1 MKNSIKSFSKARSR
15 SSLKNKK
22 ILSKANEIFF
32 ITEDDFEDF
41 KLLNEDPFKLNLE
54 IGFGDGKY
62 LSEQALN
69 NPKQSFIGIEVFE
82 SGLANTYKKI
92 EKFNI
97 TNLKLIQGDVAQ
109 IFSKNKSKNLF
120 DLITIFFPDPW
131 PKSKHKKR
139 RLLKKNFFLILQS
152 LLKKEGKIIIK
163 TDWQDYAEE
172 IIETLKD
179 LKFNFNQESV
189 NVDSKELITKYEEIA
204 LKEKRKVMTFLIP
217 SIN

>member
-32 ITEDDFEDF
+32 ITEDSFEDF

-62 LSEQALN
+62 LTEHALN

-152 LLKKEGKIIIK
+152 LLKKQGKIIIK
-163 TDWQDYAEE
+163 TDWQDYAKE
-172 IIETLKD
+172 IVETLKD
-179 LKFNFNQESV
+179 LKFNFDQESV

-204 LKEKRKVMTFLIP
+204 LKEKRTVMKFLIP

>member
-1 MKNSIKSFSKARSR
+1 LKNSIKSFSKARSR

-32 ITEDDFEDF
+32 ITEDSFEDF
-41 KLLNEDPFKLNLE
+41 KLLNKDPFKLNLE

-62 LSEQALN
+62 LFEQALN

-152 LLKKEGKIIIK
+152 LLKKQGKIIIK
-163 TDWQDYAEE
+163 TDWQDYAKE
-172 IIETLKD
+172 IVETLKD
-179 LKFNFNQESV
+179 LKFNFDQESV

-204 LKEKRKVMTFLIP
+204 LKEKRTVMKFLIP

>member
-15 SSLKNKK
+15 SSIKNKK

-32 ITEDDFEDF
+32 ITEDSFEDF
-41 KLLNEDPFKLNLE
+41 KLLNKDPFKLNLE

-62 LSEQALN
+62 LFEQALN

-152 LLKKEGKIIIK
+152 LLKKQGKIIIK
-163 TDWQDYAEE
+163 TDWQDYAKE
-172 IIETLKD
+172 IVETLKD
-179 LKFNFNQESV
+179 LKFNFDQESV

-204 LKEKRKVMTFLIP
+204 LKEKRTVMKFLIP

>member
-1 MKNSIKSFSKARSR
+1 LKNSIKSFSKARSR

-109 IFSKNKSKNLF
+109 IFSKNRSKNLF

-172 IIETLKD
+172 IIETLKE
-179 LKFNFNQESV
+179 LKFNFDQESV

>member
-41 KLLNEDPFKLNLE
+41 KFLNEDPFKLNLE

-139 RLLKKNFFLILQS
+139 RLLKRNFFLILQS

-179 LKFNFNQESV
+179 LKFNFDQESV

-204 LKEKRKVMTFLIP
+204 LKEKRTVTTFLIP

>member
-62 LSEQALN
+62 LFEQALN

-152 LLKKEGKIIIK
+152 LLKTEGKIIIK

-179 LKFNFNQESV
+179 LKFNFDQESV

-204 LKEKRKVMTFLIP
+204 LKEKRRVMTFLIP

>member
-1 MKNSIKSFSKARSR
+1 LKNSIKSFSKARSR

-41 KLLNEDPFKLNLE
+41 KLLNIDPFKLNLE

-62 LSEQALN
+62 LFEQALN

-179 LKFNFNQESV
+179 LKFNFDQESV

-204 LKEKRKVMTFLIP
+204 LKEKRRVMTFLIP

>member
-15 SSLKNKK
+15 SSFKNKQ

-32 ITEDDFEDF
+32 VTEDNFEDF
-41 KLLNEDPFKLNLE
+41 KFLNEDPFKLNLE

-62 LSEQALN
+62 LTEHALN

-92 EKFNI
+92 EKLNI
-97 TNLKLIQGDVAQ
+97 TNLKLIQGDVSE

-139 RLLKKNFFLILQS
+139 RLLKKNFFLILKS
-152 LLKKEGKIIIK
+152 LLKKEVSKNLLLGNLSNLLRVYCFVVGI
-163 TDWQDYAEE
+163 DCLWFS
-172 IIETLKD
+172 LV
-179 LKFNFNQESV
+179 FNDSLSS
-189 NVDSKELITKYEEIA
+189 VDSKFDSASGVNLFDLHYI
-204 LKEKRKVMTFLIP
+204 
-217 SIN
+217 

>member
-32 ITEDDFEDF
+32 ITEDSFEDF
-41 KLLNEDPFKLNLE
+41 KLLNKDPFKLNLE

-62 LSEQALN
+62 LFEQALN

-179 LKFNFNQESV
+179 LKFNFDQESV
-189 NVDSKELITKYEEIA
+189 NNDSKELITKYEEIA
-204 LKEKRKVMTFLIP
+204 LKEKRTVMKFLIP

>member
-92 EKFNI
+92 EKLNI

-179 LKFNFNQESV
+179 LKFNFDQESV

-204 LKEKRKVMTFLIP
+204 LKEKRKIMTFLIP

>member
-109 IFSKNKSKNLF
+109 IFSKNRSKNLF

-179 LKFNFNQESV
+179 LKFNFDQESV
-189 NVDSKELITKYEEIA
+189 NDDSKELITKYEEIA
-204 LKEKRKVMTFLIP
+204 LKEKRTVMTFLIP

>member
-97 TNLKLIQGDVAQ
+97 TNLKLIQGDVEQ

-179 LKFNFNQESV
+179 LKFNFDQESV
-189 NVDSKELITKYEEIA
+189 NVSSKELITKYEEIA
-204 LKEKRKVMTFLIP
+204 LKEKRTVMTFLIP

>member
-32 ITEDDFEDF
+32 ITEDSFEDF
-41 KLLNEDPFKLNLE
+41 KLLNKDPFKLNLE

-62 LSEQALN
+62 LFEQALN

-152 LLKKEGKIIIK
+152 LLKTEGKIIIK

-179 LKFNFNQESV
+179 LKFNFDQESV

-204 LKEKRKVMTFLIP
+204 LKEKRTVMKFLIP

>member
-41 KLLNEDPFKLNLE
+41 KLLNIDPFKLNLE

-62 LSEQALN
+62 LFEQALN

-179 LKFNFNQESV
+179 LKFNFDQESV

>member
-15 SSLKNKK
+15 SSIKNKK

-97 TNLKLIQGDVAQ
+97 KNLKLIQGDVAQ

-179 LKFNFNQESV
+179 LKFNFDQESV
-189 NVDSKELITKYEEIA
+189 NVDSKEFITKYEEIA
-204 LKEKRKVMTFLIP
+204 LKEKRTVRTFLIP